1 MNKQL
6 GSIFHPSDFSEASE
20 LAFAHALKMALVTGS
35 QLNVLHVADDRD
47 TSWSDFPGVRET
59 LERWRLIPRD
69 SPKSAVADLGIT
81 VRKVMVADSNP
92 VNASLRFLKKH
103 PADLIVLA
111 VHQYEGRMRWMADR
125 VGQPI
130 ARSAGEGSLF
140 IPHGV
145 RGFVSPAD
153 GSVSLRNILIP
164 ITAKPSPQ
172 PAVDAAARL
181 VAGLQLASGTV
192 TLLHVGKAEDT
203 PGVEIPTATGWAW
216 NRITREGDPETVILE
231 VAGSLGADLIMMTTD
246 GPDGFLDGLRGTT
259 SERVLRKSPCPV
271 ANLPVGSALG

>member
-1 MNKQL
+1 MNKHL
-6 GSIFHPSDFSEASE
+6 GSIFHPSDFSAASE

-35 QLNVLHVADDRD
+35 QLNVLHVNDDRD

-59 LERWRLIPRD
+59 LERWRLIPKD
-69 SPKSAVADLGIT
+69 SPKSAVADLGIA
-81 VRKVMVADSNP
+81 VRKVMIADSNP

-130 ARSAGEGSLF
+130 ARSAGQGSLF

-164 ITAKPSPQ
+164 VTAKPSPQ

-181 VAGLQLASGTV
+181 IAGLQLASGTV
-192 TLLHVGKAEDT
+192 ALLHVGKADDT
-203 PGVEIPTATGWAW
+203 PAVEVPPTTGWTW
-216 NRITREGDPETVILE
+216 N
-231 VAGSLGADLIMMTTD
+231 
-246 GPDGFLDGLRGTT
+246 
-259 SERVLRKSPCPV
+259 
-271 ANLPVGSALG
+271 